1 MKGENNTE
9 KIISEFSPKGISNS
23 VTFMQEDSDNETNL
37 KNKLKEIVLNI
48 SKRLIHQN
56 LEGNNISLQIRNIDK
71 QWHTFQR
78 KIDMYTNNETIILK
92 NVLSLLNDN
101 WNGELIRGI
110 GARVSNLR
118 SIFDKKEIDL
128 FSNIKMTKAEE
139 IMNIVNNKFE
149 KQVLK
154 SANQIKLE
162 NQSKSKSIKFLKE
175 DNW

>member
-1 MKGENNTE
+1 
-9 KIISEFSPKGISNS
+9 
-23 VTFMQEDSDNETNL
+23 
-37 KNKLKEIVLNI
+37 
-48 SKRLIHQN
+48 
-56 LEGNNISLQIRNIDK
+56 
-71 QWHTFQR
+71 
-78 KIDMYTNNETIILK
+78 MYTNNEGIILK
-92 NVLSLLNDN
+92 NVLSLFNDN

-128 FSNIKMTKAEE
+128 FSNIKMTKVEE

>member
-1 MKGENNTE
+1 
-9 KIISEFSPKGISNS
+9 
-23 VTFMQEDSDNETNL
+23 
-37 KNKLKEIVLNI
+37 
-48 SKRLIHQN
+48 
-56 LEGNNISLQIRNIDK
+56 
-71 QWHTFQR
+71 
-78 KIDMYTNNETIILK
+78 MYTNNETIILK

>member
-1 MKGENNTE
+1 
-9 KIISEFSPKGISNS
+9 
-23 VTFMQEDSDNETNL
+23 
-37 KNKLKEIVLNI
+37 
-48 SKRLIHQN
+48 
-56 LEGNNISLQIRNIDK
+56 
-71 QWHTFQR
+71 
-78 KIDMYTNNETIILK
+78 MYTNNEGIILK
-92 NVLSLLNDN
+92 NVLSLFNEN

-128 FSNIKMTKAEE
+128 FSNIKMTKVEE

>member
-1 MKGENNTE
+1 
-9 KIISEFSPKGISNS
+9 
-23 VTFMQEDSDNETNL
+23 
-37 KNKLKEIVLNI
+37 
-48 SKRLIHQN
+48 
-56 LEGNNISLQIRNIDK
+56 
-71 QWHTFQR
+71 
-78 KIDMYTNNETIILK
+78 MYTNNEGIILK
-92 NVLSLLNDN
+92 NVLSLFNDN

>member
-1 MKGENNTE
+1 
-9 KIISEFSPKGISNS
+9 
-23 VTFMQEDSDNETNL
+23 
-37 KNKLKEIVLNI
+37 
-48 SKRLIHQN
+48 
-56 LEGNNISLQIRNIDK
+56 
-71 QWHTFQR
+71 
-78 KIDMYTNNETIILK
+78 MYTNNEGIILK
-92 NVLSLLNDN
+92 NVLSLFNDN

-110 GARVSNLR
+110 GARISNLR

>member
-1 MKGENNTE
+1 
-9 KIISEFSPKGISNS
+9 
-23 VTFMQEDSDNETNL
+23 
-37 KNKLKEIVLNI
+37 
-48 SKRLIHQN
+48 
-56 LEGNNISLQIRNIDK
+56 
-71 QWHTFQR
+71 
-78 KIDMYTNNETIILK
+78 MYTNNEVIILK
-92 NVLSLLNDN
+92 NVLSLFNDN